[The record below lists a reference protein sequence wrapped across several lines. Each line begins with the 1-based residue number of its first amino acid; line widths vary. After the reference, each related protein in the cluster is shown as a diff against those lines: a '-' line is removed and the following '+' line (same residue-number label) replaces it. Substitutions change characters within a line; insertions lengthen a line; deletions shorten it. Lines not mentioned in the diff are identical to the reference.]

1 MFRLKNIECIIICIF
16 IVLICLPFLQV
27 RFNVRFMGNNLLN
40 GRLWAYL
47 VIIIIVINDYKIL
60 LSPPIIFCYIL
71 LLIFFI
77 MDYLAYYYLQ
87 MSSNRRYYMIEHQL
101 LPLITAVLLG
111 EHLLNQEHLRE
122 LRIIIYV
129 GLFSLII
136 ESLLSIIIIQRFP
149 DAVRGTELQFTRET
163 MSVYEKMGLGDYSII
178 SSLPFLIP
186 PLIYYINIKNNLF
199 KRKQFLWILILFIII
214 FYSYKAVL
222 VAPFLIS
229 IIALILSLMGRV
241 RVVGNLRFIMIIPI
255 LILFIPRMWIGSIFY
270 SLSDKTTNLEYKQK
284 FNDFGLSITKRIEIN
299 PEVENSLN
307 TIEARASRIPLTLGA
322 FIKSPIIGNGKV
334 VNTHVYWFNFLG
346 QFGLMG
352 FIPLFMILYTYIR
365 RMLGKIHTDA
375 KYFCILIILSFLILG
390 SIKALSDF
398 PIFILALFFGP
409 AMIYYGFNLDEYKY
423 NYIR

>member
-1 MFRLKNIECIIICIF
+1 MFKLKNIEYIIICIF

-27 RFNVRFMGNNLLN
+27 QFNIRFMGNNLLN
-40 GRLWAYL
+40 GRLWAYF
-47 VIIIIVINDYKIL
+47 VIIIIVINDSKIL
-60 LSPPIIFCYIL
+60 LSPSIIFCYIL

-77 MDYLAYYYLQ
+77 MSYLGYYDLQ
-87 MSSNRRYYMIEHQL
+87 GGYSRKYYIIEHQL

-111 EHLLNQEHLRE
+111 EHLLNQEHLSE
-122 LRIIIYV
+122 LKIIIYI
-129 GLFSLII
+129 GLFSLLI

-149 DAVRGTELQFTRET
+149 DAVRGTELQFTREI
-163 MSVYEKMGLGDYSII
+163 MSVYEKMGLGDYSIV

-199 KRKQFLWILILFIII
+199 KRKQLLWILLLFIII

-255 LILFIPRMWIGSIFY
+255 LILFIPRIWIGSIFY
-270 SLSDKTTNLEYKQK
+270 SLSDKTTNIEYKQK
-284 FNDFGLSITKRIEIN
+284 LNDFGLSIAEGIEIS
-299 PEVENSLN
+299 PEAENSIN
-307 TIEARASRIPLTLGA
+307 TIESRAARIPITLSA
-322 FIKSPIIGNGKV
+322 FFKSPLIGNGKV
-334 VNTHVYWFNFLG
+334 VNSHVYWFNFLG
-346 QFGLMG
+346 QFGLIG
-352 FIPLFMILYTYIR
+352 FIPLFMILYTYIK

-375 KYFCILIILSFLILG
+375 KFFCILIILSFLILG

-398 PIFILALFFGP
+398 PIFILGLFFGP
-409 AMIYYGFNLDEYKY
+409 AMTYYAFNIDEYKY
-423 NYIR
+423 NYIK

>member
-1 MFRLKNIECIIICIF
+1 MFKLKNIEYIIICIF

-27 RFNVRFMGNNLLN
+27 QFNIRIMGNNLLN

-222 VAPFLIS
+222 IAPFLIS
-229 IIALILSLMGRV
+229 IIALILSLMGRI
-241 RVVGNLRFIMIIPI
+241 RIVGNLRFIIIIPI
-255 LILFIPRMWIGSIFY
+255 LLLFIPRMWIGSFFY
-270 SLSDKTTNLEYKQK
+270 SLSDKTTNIEYKQK
-284 FNDFGLSITKRIEIN
+284 LNDLGLSVIEGIEISS
-299 PEVENSLN
+299 EVESSTNV
-307 TIEARASRIPLTLGA
+307 IESRASRIPLTLGA
-322 FIKSPIIGNGKV
+322 FVKSPLIGNGEV
-334 VNTHVYWFNFLG
+334 VNSHVYWFNFLG
-346 QFGLMG
+346 QFGLIG
-352 FIPLFMILYTYIR
+352 FIPLLSGSFTVFS
-365 RMLGKIHTDA
+365 GKSLKASLLRSASLTLSINPLSISN
-375 KYFCILIILSFLILG
+375 FIIFISFL
-390 SIKALSDF
+390 
-398 PIFILALFFGP
+398 
-409 AMIYYGFNLDEYKY
+409 
-423 NYIR
+423 